1 MANQGA
7 EFILA
12 HAVRMPC
19 NLWHDHDGPGSSGR
33 MADSFGRRQ
42 ARRHDAAATPILVA
56 SQNGR
61 VEDIALLLQA
71 EVDVNAAD
79 EVSDDSSVI
88 NTGFQRVHALSVLG

>member
-1 MANQGA
+1 
-7 EFILA
+7 LA
-12 HAVRMPC
+12 CQNAK
-19 NLWHDHDGPGSSGR
+19 
-33 MADSFGRRQ
+33 A
-42 ARRHDAAATPILVA
+42 PILIA